1 MKLSSLVLVFA
12 NYYMRLCRNSYD
24 ISFVTRAITLLFV
37 IFYLWD
43 SISTSLLSSYISIS
57 NLTWNIVQSTIQ
69 AKFSRQTKTTN
80 IACYFDIPYKDKL
93 SQWKKLLVAM
103 TTVMVTFIRVAAVTK
118 WEFFWVAKEEKE
130 KELR

>member
-43 SISTSLLSSYISIS
+43 SISISLLSSYISIS
-57 NLTWNIVQSTIQ
+57 NLTWNIVHSTIQ

-80 IACYFDIPYKDKL
+80 TAYYFDIPYKNKL
-93 SQWKKLLVAM
+93 SQWKELLVAM
-103 TTVMVTFIRVAAVTK
+103 TTVTVISKRIITSMK
-118 WEFFWVAKEEKE
+118 
-130 KELR
+130 